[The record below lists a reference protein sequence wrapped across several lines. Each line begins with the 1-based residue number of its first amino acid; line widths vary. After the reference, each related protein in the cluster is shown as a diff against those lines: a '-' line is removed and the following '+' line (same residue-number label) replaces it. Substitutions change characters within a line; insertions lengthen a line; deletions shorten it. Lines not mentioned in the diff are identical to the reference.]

1 MNSGIPALESAYTI
15 FFSVVIVIIA
25 AFAALCLLRAIIGPR
40 LADRV
45 VAVNMIGTMIIVEV
59 AIFAVMTEG
68 YLADICLIYAMISFL
83 AVIVLTKIYTG
94 AYKRA
99 KVEKL
104 EPTQEEIDELL
115 KEQNL
120 FPERDLSEYG
130 VVMPEDNVKK
140 EGGEEECR
148 Q

>member
-1 MNSGIPALESAYTI
+1 MNSGIPALESTYTV

-25 AFAALCLLRAIIGPR
+25 IFAALCLLRAIIGPR

-59 AIFAVMTEG
+59 AIFSVMTEG

-94 AYKRA
+94 AYKQA
-99 KVEKL
+99 NTEKK
-104 EPTQEEIDELL
+104 EMTPEEIEALML
-115 KEQNL
+115 EQNL
-120 FPERDLSEYG
+120 VPERDLSEYG
-130 VVMPEDNVKK
+130 VVTPQKEKK
-140 EGGEEECR
+140 EKGGEEE
-148 Q
+148 

>member
-1 MNSGIPALESAYTI
+1 MNSGIVALENAYTI
-15 FFSVVIVIIA
+15 FFSVTIVIITIL
-25 AFAALCLLRAIIGPR
+25 AALCLLRAIIGPR

-45 VAVNMIGTMIIVEV
+45 VAVNMIGTMVIVTI
-59 AIFAVMTEG
+59 ALLAVMTEG

-94 AYKRA
+94 AYKQA
-99 KVEKL
+99 KVEKK
-104 EPTQEEIDELL
+104 EPSQEELDNLL

-130 VVMPEDNVKK
+130 VVMDREDNK
-140 EGGEEECR
+140 GGNE
-148 Q
+148 